1 MAGAPTP
8 TRFRVLQCAS
18 FIMAPMKIA
27 DAYSSWA
34 ASYDSDRNLTRDLD
48 RAVTAGYWGAAA
60 LERIV
65 EAGCG
70 TGKNTET
77 FAALAEEVLALDFSP
92 GMLARAK
99 DRVPASHVRFEV
111 ADLEQAWPCA
121 DTWATL
127 VSFNLVLEHIEG
139 LEKVFREAARVLAPG
154 GRVFVSELHPYRQYR
169 GSQAQFVDEQGTATP
184 VTAFCHHLSDF
195 LQAAGTAGLELEK
208 VDEHW
213 HEEDQGKPPR
223 LISFIFRRPK
233 AISASRRFSPARA

>member
-1 MAGAPTP
+1 
-8 TRFRVLQCAS
+8 
-18 FIMAPMKIA
+18 MKIA

-48 RAVTAGYWGAAA
+48 RDVTAGYWGKSA
-60 LERIV
+60 RGWIV

-70 TGKNTET
+70 TGKNTEI
-77 FAALAEEVLALDFSP
+77 FAAVGEAVLALDFSP

-99 DRVPASHVRFEV
+99 ERVKANHVRFEV
-111 ADLEQAWPCA
+111 ADLEQSWPCA
-121 DTWATL
+121 DAWATL

-139 LEKVFREAARVLAPG
+139 LEKVFREASRVLAPG

-169 GSQAQFVDEQGTATP
+169 GSQAQFVDEQGTTNP
-184 VTAFCHHLSDF
+184 VTAFCHHLSDY
-195 LQAAGTAGLELEK
+195 LQAASAAGLELQK

-223 LISFIFRRPK
+223 LISFVFRWPELAANR
-233 AISASRRFSPARA
+233 S